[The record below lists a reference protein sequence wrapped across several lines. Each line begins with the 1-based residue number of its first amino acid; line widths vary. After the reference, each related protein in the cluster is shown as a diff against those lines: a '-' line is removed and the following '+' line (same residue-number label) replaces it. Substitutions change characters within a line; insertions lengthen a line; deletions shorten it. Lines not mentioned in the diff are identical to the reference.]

1 MSREYS
7 LSRVRDALDS
17 AKGNKAEAQRIVTG
31 WLEKDQSLMVG
42 LVAPHLKSIVS
53 HAVDYVDGQSRV
65 EDQKPEETEM
75 LSRPSPEGDAT
86 GANIL
91 ETLLGQSKGSGG
103 PQFGNFDEPATRPGK
118 ASEKHV
124 KAIHAIARKK
134 KPKKD
139 GKNKE

>member
-7 LSRVRDALDS
+7 LSRVRDALD
-17 AKGNKAEAQRIVTG
+17 AADGNKAEAQRILMR

-53 HAVDYVDGQSRV
+53 HAVDYIDSKSRAD
-65 EDQKPEETEM
+65 ETPPDEEM
-75 LSRPSPEGDAT
+75 HSRPSPEGDAT

-118 ASEKHV
+118 ASAKHV
-124 KAIHAIARKK
+124 KAIHAIARKQ

-139 GKNKE
+139 NKDSE